1 MFIGYYDYDP
11 SLIDHSLPADS
22 AILVGYSPLTLLTLM
37 VVSIILAPIPP
48 VWSLLV
54 WLPPTIAIPGCT
66 PLALSADCHISSLS
80 CAAKMTGDCD
90 DIASPAPLAFSLQ
103 KFGKR
108 SLGRH
113 AKYELLEEDHR
124 ESSID
129 DVEFDKRDDS
139 HLERAAQSKLSW
151 GAIHMPQEWYAQHG
165 YDPASVGHLGFGIV
179 EDGED
184 K

>member
-1 MFIGYYDYDP
+1 MESPRVAAAYYRHP
-11 SLIDHSLPADS
+11 RLHAACPISRLPH
-22 AILVGYSPLTLLTLM
+22 LQPLLRRQ
-37 VVSIILAPIPP
+37 
-48 VWSLLV
+48 
-54 WLPPTIAIPGCT
+54 
-66 PLALSADCHISSLS
+66 
-80 CAAKMTGDCD
+80 MTGDCD